1 MSNLKPIEKRG
12 FEDLFGMASGYV
24 MDFTNATFAQFFQ
37 DTVQVDIYSDEYAIN
52 GDSKAKRLRAF
63 WEIESDKLV
72 GKVLNELLDYW
83 EYEND
88 SKAVNSD
95 KYKKCRSAASRL
107 TGAPPRHA
115 ESAEEFLER
124 KIDLPDLKKLN
135 LDHQITAILVNRLQ
149 EIEKGLN
156 TKASLSVIFMCGS
169 VLEGALLGVAIQKPK
184 EFNQSTCSP
193 KDNKTGKVHKLQ
205 EWTLAQLIDVAC
217 DIKLIKLD
225 VKKFSH
231 VLRDFRNYI
240 HPYEQ
245 SVSGFTPDHQT
256 AGICFQVLKAALSD
270 LSNTR

>member
-1 MSNLKPIEKRG
+1 MSNLRPIEKRG

-24 MDFTNATFAQFFQ
+24 LDFSNVTFSQFFS
-37 DTVQVDIYSDEYAIN
+37 DTVQIDIYNNKYAMH
-52 GDSKAKRLRAF
+52 GDSKARRLRAF
-63 WEIESDKLV
+63 WEIEPDNLV
-72 GKVLNELLDYW
+72 GKVLNELLDIW
-83 EYEND
+83 EYENG
-88 SKAVNSD
+88 SQAVDND
-95 KYKKCRSAASRL
+95 KYKKCRSIASRL
-107 TGAPPRHA
+107 TGVSPKQTAS
-115 ESAEEFLER
+115 EEEFLER
-124 KIDLPDLKKLN
+124 KIDLPDLDKLN
-135 LDHQITAILVNRLQ
+135 LDHQITAILVNRLK

-156 TKASLSVIFMCGS
+156 AKASLSVIFMCGS
-169 VLEGALLGVAIQKPK
+169 VLEGALLGIAIQKPK

-193 KDNKTGKVHKLQ
+193 KDNKTGKVRKLQ